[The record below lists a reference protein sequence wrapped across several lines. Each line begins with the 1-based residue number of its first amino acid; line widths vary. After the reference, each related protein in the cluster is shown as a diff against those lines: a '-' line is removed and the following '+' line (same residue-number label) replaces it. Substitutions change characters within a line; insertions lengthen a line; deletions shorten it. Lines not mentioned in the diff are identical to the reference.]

1 MNEALVRTRDARRRW
16 AAVAARMRIPAIVA
30 PMFLSSGPR
39 LVIACS
45 RAGVIGAFPT
55 AYARTTEML
64 EQWLAEVSTALAPG
78 AGDPRQAPWAAN
90 LIVHPTN
97 PRVDAD
103 LELICHYRVPVVI
116 ASVGNAARIVD
127 RIHAYGGLV
136 LTDVARIPH
145 VEKAAR
151 SGVDGIILLCGGAG
165 GHTGWLNPFA
175 FLPAAREIYD
185 GPLVLAGSIGD
196 GRSILAAQVLGA
208 DAAYVGT
215 RFLATREADTVDEYR
230 RMVID
235 ASSEDVVLTDAVSGL
250 PANWL
255 RGSLRRLGYADD
267 AKAPPG
273 PFSAGDNFKAWRDIW
288 AAGHGVGASTRV
300 QTVAEVVDQLA
311 GEYQSHGR

>member
-1 MNEALVRTRDARRRW
+1 MNSNSSRRW
-16 AAVAARMRIPAIVA
+16 SEIVADLRIPAIVA
-30 PMFLSSGPR
+30 PMFLVSGPR
-39 LVIACS
+39 LVIAAC
-45 RAGVIGAFPT
+45 RAGVIGSFPT
-55 AYARTTEML
+55 AYARTVEDL
-64 EQWLAEVSTALAPG
+64 ERWLQEINAALAAEANDG
-78 AGDPRQAPWAAN
+78 KVAPFAAN

-103 LELICHYRVPVVI
+103 LDLICRYRVPIVI
-116 ASVGNAARIVD
+116 ASVGNPARIVE
-127 RIHAYGGLV
+127 RVHAYGGVV
-136 LTDVARIPH
+136 LTDVARVSH
-145 VEKAAR
+145 VAKAAA

-165 GHTGWLNPFA
+165 GHTGWINPFA
-175 FLPAAREIYD
+175 FLPDARKVYP
-185 GPLVLAGSIGD
+185 GPLILAGSISD
-196 GRSILAAQVLGA
+196 GRAMRAAELLGA
-208 DAAYVGT
+208 QLSYIGT
-215 RFLATREADTVDEYR
+215 RFIATAESDAKDEYR
-230 RMVID
+230 QMVLDSVADDI
-235 ASSEDVVLTDAVSGL
+235 VLSDAVSGL